1 MDQSASSSSVPVS
14 ARRDMLKTL
23 GLGAAALSAAPII
36 ASTAGA
42 SQHSSDE
49 REPKESEIG
58 FKDGEF
64 VLPPLDYAYDAL
76 EPHIDARTMELHHS
90 IHHQG
95 YVNGANNALR
105 KLNEIGAGDGDS
117 GLVKHWTRELAFHG
131 SGHTLHLLFWNNMKP
146 GGGGEPEGELA
157 EAMNADFGSFA
168 NFSRLFRAASGA
180 VEASG
185 WGILGYEPVS
195 GKLVVLQAEKH
206 HDITVHGV
214 VPLLAIDVWEHAYYL
229 RYQNRRGDYV
239 DAFMNVINWDD
250 VARRY
255 HAAKC

>member
-1 MDQSASSSSVPVS
+1 MKDTSDRFATNPL
-14 ARRDMLKTL
+14 RRDLLKKL
-23 GLGAAALSAAPII
+23 GLGAAAMGTAPFI
-36 ASTAGA
+36 ASTAAAQSEDGE
-42 SQHSSDE
+42 E
-49 REPKESEIG
+49 RAPRESEIG
-58 FKDGEF
+58 FRDGEF
-64 VLPPLDYAYDAL
+64 VLPPLDYDYDAL
-76 EPHIDARTMELHHS
+76 EPRIDVETMRLHHS
-90 IHHQG
+90 VHHQG

-105 KLNEIGAGDGDS
+105 KLDEIASGEGDA

-131 SGHTLHLLFWNNMKP
+131 SGHTMHLLFWNNMRP
-146 GGGGEPEGELA
+146 DGGGEPSGDLADAVNESFGE
-157 EAMNADFGSFA
+157 FA
-168 NFSRLFRAASGA
+168 NFSRLFKAASVA

-195 GKLVVLQAEKH
+195 RRLVVLQAEKH
-206 HDITVHGV
+206 HDLTVHGV

-255 HAAKC
+255 RAASG

>member
-1 MDQSASSSSVPVS
+1 MELPRSAIGAPL

-23 GLGAAALSAAPII
+23 GLGAAALGAAPII
-36 ASTAGA
+36 ASTASA
-42 SQHSSDE
+42 SHHE
-49 REPKESEIG
+49 GGEHEPKESEIG
-58 FKDGEF
+58 YKDGEF
-64 VLPPLDYAYDAL
+64 VLPPLDYSYDAL

-95 YVNGANNALR
+95 YVNGANNAVR
-105 KLNEIGAGDGDS
+105 NLNAIAAGDGDAS
-117 GLVKHWTRELAFHG
+117 LVKHWTRELAFHG
-131 SGHTLHLLFWNNMKP
+131 SGHSLHLLFWNNMKP
-146 GGGGEPEGELA
+146 DGGGEPEGELA
-157 EAMNADFGSFA
+157 EAIETSFGGFA
-168 NFSRLFRAASGA
+168 NFARLFKAASGA

-229 RYQNRRGDYV
+229 RYQNRRGAYV
-239 DAFMNVINWDD
+239 DAFMEVVNWDD
-250 VARRY
+250 VSRRY
-255 HAAKC
+255 RAAKG

>member
-1 MDQSASSSSVPVS
+1 MNDPIESLEQKFS
-14 ARRDMLKTL
+14 RRDLVKRL
-23 GLGAAALSAAPII
+23 GVGAAALGAAPFL
-36 ASTAGA
+36 ASTAAAAEHGR
-42 SQHSSDE
+42 

-58 FKDGEF
+58 FRNGRF
-64 VLPPLDYAYDAL
+64 VLPPLDYEYDAL

-95 YVNGANNALR
+95 YVNGANNALE
-105 KLNEIGAGDGDS
+105 KLDAIAAGEGDA

-131 SGHTLHLLFWNNMKP
+131 SGHSLHLLFWNNMKP
-146 GGGGEPEGELA
+146 DGGGEPSGDLA
-157 EAMNADFGSFA
+157 GAIEASFGGFENFA
-168 NFSRLFRAASGA
+168 RLFKAASGA

-195 GKLVVLQAEKH
+195 GRLVVLQAEKH

-239 DAFMNVINWDD
+239 DAFMNVIDWDD

-255 HAAKC
+255 RAAKG